1 MDNRQ
6 HYATG
11 SLEAC
16 CGNSRCHWVLVTA
29 EAGSTSRQEG
39 LQHLG
44 LATLNALCKSWCESS
59 SCGQKST
66 KQTPIRFEEERR
78 AKPQTPVALTYAL
91 QQLSHIKRH
100 KPERGPLGRKGLS
113 AAESGQVSSLADT
126 SSNFNCSFCPAC
138 TCCLCFP
145 PHASSSLE
153 PCQSSNSNSGG

>member
-1 MDNRQ
+1 MYVPLITAPTWGTGRGDYLKYGGDRMDNRQ

-39 LQHLG
+39 LRHLG

-78 AKPQTPVALTYAL
+78 TKPQTPVALTCAL
-91 QQLSHIKRH
+91 Q
-100 KPERGPLGRKGLS
+100 PY
-113 AAESGQVSSLADT
+113 
-126 SSNFNCSFCPAC
+126 
-138 TCCLCFP
+138 
-145 PHASSSLE
+145 SSSLTSKGTNRKGA
-153 PCQSSNSNSGG
+153 PWGGRG